1 MVPRTLR
8 VLLAFGAALAALALT
23 LSTLWLTSLPAMM
36 NANVA
41 RLWPRRQV
49 IILTLGAFV
58 VALAL
63 GAVFVLRRRQRGLEA
78 LDWLARLLSPLV
90 VLPLFMALTQRGFGT
105 DLEEAALLT
114 IFVLASERLLR
125 VSFAAWAERPPSA
138 PSAAS
143 SPRPWWHRALAAVL
157 RATMWYFERPRA
169 VLATVV
175 LLSLAQ
181 SLFMSVWAV
190 WMHQRFATYGYDTGQ
205 YDQLFSTTLHG
216 RWLAAPTQGRPDN
229 WSDLTG
235 SHADFVIF
243 PLLPVYALYPRA
255 STLLVLQAFLVATAA
270 VPLYLFA
277 RRWLATHWAFVM
289 AIAWLGYA
297 PMHTGQLYG
306 LHTQIFGAPFV
317 MWAIFAVEHRR
328 WVLYWLFFGLAIS
341 CREDVSMG
349 LAALGT
355 LLAVSGHRFKTGLA
369 TAALSTLYFFVIR
382 FVVMPHS
389 GFANLYG
396 GIAAAGEGGF
406 GAIIVTLI
414 SNPVFAAKSLLTPE
428 KIRFFLQ
435 MLAPLAFL
443 PVRRAGLWVV
453 LFPAAILTL
462 FTTAYGPTISI
473 SFQYLYNW
481 TPYAFAAAV
490 VALSLLGETTT
501 PDGPLRQRAAALT
514 LVSAT
519 ILANLLWGAWSPHGN
534 LIGGFGEAP
543 LARPTEADLQRERDL
558 AAVMEKVPAEA
569 NLCTADRVQ
578 SHTTYHLNNWSLRD
592 GLFDCEYLLWTSL
605 PGDLGADRGPQAL
618 RSGQYLME
626 MQQGGVFLAKRRP
639 PTPPTPPSSPTQP
652 QP

>member
-8 VLLAFGAALAALALT
+8 VLLAFGATVAALALT
-23 LSTLWLTSLPAMM
+23 LATLSLTSLPAMM
-36 NANVA
+36 HANVA
-41 RLWPRRQV
+41 HLWPRRQV
-49 IILTLGAFV
+49 IILTLGAFA
-58 VALAL
+58 VAL
-63 GAVFVLRRRQRGLEA
+63 GMGFFFVVRRRQGGLDA
-78 LDWLARLLSPLV
+78 LDRLARLLSPLV
-90 VLPLFMALTQRGFGT
+90 LLPLLLALTQRGFGT

-125 VSFAAWAERPPSA
+125 VSLTAWAERPRSV
-138 PSAAS
+138 AS
-143 SPRPWWHRALAAVL
+143 SPGPWWQRALAATH
-157 RATMWYFERPRA
+157 RAATWYFARPRA

-181 SLFMSVWAV
+181 SLLMSLWAV
-190 WMHQRFATYGYDTGQ
+190 WMHQRFSTYGYDTGQ
-205 YDQLFSTTLHG
+205 YDQLFATTLHG
-216 RWLAAPTQGRPDN
+216 RWLAAPTQGHPEN
-229 WSDLTG
+229 WGDLAG

-277 RRWLATHWAFVM
+277 RRWLAAHWAFVM

-297 PMHTGQLYG
+297 PMHAGQLYG

-328 WVLYWLFFGLAIS
+328 WVLYWLFFGLALS

-369 TAALSTLYFFVIR
+369 TATLSTLYFFVIR

-389 GFANLYG
+389 GFASLYG
-396 GIAAAGEGGF
+396 GLAAAGEGGF
-406 GAIIVTLI
+406 GAIILTLI
-414 SNPVFAAKSLLTPE
+414 SNPVFGAKSLLTPE
-428 KIRFFLQ
+428 KTRFFLQ
-435 MLAPLAFL
+435 MMAPLAFL

-453 LFPAAILTL
+453 LLPAAILTL

-481 TPYAFAAAV
+481 TPYAFSAAV
-490 VALSLLGETTT
+490 VALSLLGTTT

-514 LVSAT
+514 VLSAT
-519 ILANLLWGAWSPHGN
+519 LVANLLWGAWSPHGN
-534 LIGGFGEAP
+534 LMGGFGEAP
-543 LARPTEADLQRERDL
+543 LARPTEADVQRERDL
-558 AAVMEKVPAEA
+558 AAIMARVPAEA
-569 NLCTADRVQ
+569 SLCTADRVQ
-578 SHTTYHLNNWSLRD
+578 AHTTYHLNTWSLRD
-592 GLFDCEYLLWTSL
+592 GLFDCEYLLWTDL
-605 PGDLGADRGPQAL
+605 PGDLGADRGPLAL
-618 RSGQYLME
+618 RSGQYVME
-626 MQQGGVFLAKRRP
+626 LQQGGVFLARRERPTTTPPP
-639 PTPPTPPSSPTQP
+639 PTPPPHPSPP
-652 QP
+652 